1 MGRKLSIPIPL
12 LMTNLEHAV
21 IHRISIRPT
30 TTLKLSKRAR
40 ILLLGYEGIPYS
52 VISRELG
59 VRLNTVKSWQN
70 RWISERDNLSGLE
83 TEADLT
89 KGILLF
95 FNDLPRSGKPKKFTM
110 VQEKQI
116 IALACDKPSNH
127 NIELTDWSHKMLA
140 KTAKSKGIVE
150 SISSAQVGR
159 ILKNRAIKT
168 A

>member
-1 MGRKLSIPIPL
+1 MGRKLSIPTPL
-12 LMTNLEHAV
+12 AMTNLEHS
-21 IHRISIRPT
+21 IINKISTRPT
-30 TTLKLSKRAR
+30 TTLKLYKRAR

-59 VRLNTVKSWQN
+59 IQLNTVKSWQN
-70 RWISERDNLSGLE
+70 RWIFERNNLSALK

-89 KGILLF
+89 KGIRLF

-110 VQEKQI
+110 AQEKQI

-127 NIELTDWSHKMLA
+127 NIEMTSWSHEMLA
-140 KTAKSKGIVE
+140 ITSKAKGIVE

-168 A
+168 Q